1 MFLQSMEIQGYRGFQ
16 QKQEIKFAIPKQ
28 DSVTEVS
35 GLTIIT
41 GSNNTGK
48 SSIIECL
55 KAREGYNPP
64 SFPNGVR
71 NSLIDKVQIEY
82 LFDGGC
88 KEILMSVHKNSSE
101 TKFEGTRCEK
111 KIFVVPSRRAFEP
124 YFSKSELDRESY
136 ILNTAFQAKRSS
148 LLDYFAYRLFSIEK
162 NEDIKINFNNM
173 LEKVLGFIPE
183 WAIDQSEIGQHFL
196 KFTSGQNSHSSNGM
210 GEGIVSIFVIVD
222 ALYDSKPGDI
232 IAIDEPELSLH
243 PSLQKRLSK
252 LFVEYAKDRQII
264 ISTHSP
270 YFVDINALAKGAALV
285 RVISSDNGTI
295 IYQLSS
301 SSTNLIVR
309 LANNLHNP
317 HTWGL
322 DAREF
327 FFQEDGIILV
337 EGQEDVLLYPK
348 IAKQL
353 GKEIQGSF
361 FGWGAGGAGNIRHLC
376 SIAKDLGFKR
386 VAAILDGDKKG
397 CFEDLK
403 TEFSE
408 YHFEIIPADDI
419 KTKPA
424 CKATPE
430 KPGLLDKDKDKDK
443 DLVLQSQYFEAM
455 NSIVDNLNGYLQD
468 EGTHC

>member
-1 MFLQSMEIQGYRGFQ
+1 MFLQFMKILAYRGFQ
-16 QKQEIKFAIPKQ
+16 QEQEIKFAIPKQ
-28 DSVTEVS
+28 NFVTEGS

-41 GSNNTGK
+41 GSNNAGK

-71 NSLIDKVQIEY
+71 NSLIDKVKIEY

-88 KEILMSVHKNSSE
+88 KDILMSVHKGSSE
-101 TKFEGTRCEK
+101 TKFEGEKYEK

-124 YFSKSELDRESY
+124 YFGKSEVDRESY

-148 LLDYFAYRLFSIEK
+148 LLDHFSYRLFSIEK
-162 NEDIKINFNNM
+162 DENIKRSFNNI
-173 LEKVLGFIPE
+173 LKKVLGTIPE
-183 WAIDQSEIGQHFL
+183 WAIDQNEMGQYFL

-222 ALYDSKPGDI
+222 ALYDSNPGDI
-232 IAIDEPELSLH
+232 IVIDEPELSLH

-252 LFVEYAKDRQII
+252 LFVEYAKDRQIV

-270 YFVDINALAKGAALV
+270 YFVDINALSKGAALA
-285 RVISSDNGTI
+285 RVISSDEGTK

-301 SSTNLIVR
+301 DSTDLIVR
-309 LANNLHNP
+309 LATGNLYNP

-337 EGQEDVLLYPK
+337 EGQEDVILYPE
-348 IAKQL
+348 IARQL
-353 GKEIQGSF
+353 EKTIQGNF
-361 FGWGAGGAGNIRHLC
+361 FGWGAGGASNIRYLC
-376 SIAKDLGFKR
+376 QIAKDLGFKK
-386 VAAILDGDKKG
+386 VAAIFDGNKAEERDQLR
-397 CFEDLK
+397 E
-403 TEFSE
+403 EFPD
-408 YHFEIIPADDI
+408 YKFEIIPADDVR
-419 KTKPA
+419 TKPA
-424 CKATPE
+424 REAVGE
-430 KPGLLDKDKDKDK
+430 KQGLLDTEKR
-443 DLVLQSQYFEAM
+443 LQEQHREEM
-455 NSIVDNLNGYLQD
+455 NSIFDSLNEYLRSD
-468 EGTHC
+468 VG